1 MKRSGPIAAARFA
14 GVLAGA
20 CVLALA
26 AGCGTPD
33 HRKPKPETVSKLP
46 AEKAPLAS
54 GKFTMVYHTRDCRY
68 AREISDKELI
78 GYDNPDQAER
88 SGRIPCAVC
97 HPRESFAASDE
108 AVTQNPT
115 SEKKPAP

>member
-1 MKRSGPIAAARFA
+1 MKRSGLKEAVRFA
-14 GVLAGA
+14 GVLAGSCA
-20 CVLALA
+20 LALA
-26 AGCGTPD
+26 AGCGKPD
-33 HRKPKPETVSKLP
+33 HRNPKAEAVSKLP

-68 AREISDKELI
+68 AREIADKELI

-88 SGRIPCAVC
+88 AGRIPCAVC

-108 AVTQNPT
+108 AVTQNPK